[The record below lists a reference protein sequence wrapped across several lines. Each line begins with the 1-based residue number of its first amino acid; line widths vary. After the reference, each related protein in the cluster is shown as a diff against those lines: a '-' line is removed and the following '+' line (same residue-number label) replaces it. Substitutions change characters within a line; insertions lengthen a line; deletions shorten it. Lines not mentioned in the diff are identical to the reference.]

1 MGGGFSTDMNKPF
14 GSWQAQVGRGTAFG
28 QHHQQSTP
36 TSTYVPQFGQ
46 QKGANVL
53 DTSGAHYSF
62 QGQLSAPH
70 F

>member
-1 MGGGFSTDMNKPF
+1 MGSALPKANNF
-14 GSWQAQVGRGTAFG
+14 QASVGRGDNAPKQPKTDDK
-28 QHHQQSTP
+28 TP
-36 TSTYVPQFGQ
+36 LTMPSFGQ

-53 DTSGAHYSF
+53 DTSQNHYSF